1 MHRAVSFLL
10 INILSGIFF
19 VNLSWSANMKLTS
32 PSFGNNGYI
41 PKKFSC
47 HGEEISPELLI
58 ENIPGSAKTL
68 ALLVVD
74 PDAPSGAWTHW
85 ILYNMPFLSRIP
97 EAGAPGEMG
106 MNSSGKASYDGPC
119 PPSGV
124 HHYIFKLF
132 ALDTELKFNKPP
144 DRKAFEKAI
153 EGHVIEEAELTGLF
167 AHK

>member
-1 MHRAVSFLL
+1 
-10 INILSGIFF
+10 
-19 VNLSWSANMKLTS
+19 MKLTS
-32 PSFGNNGYI
+32 PSFANNGYI
-41 PKKFSC
+41 PQKFSC
-47 HGEEISPELLI
+47 HGAEISPELLI
-58 ENIPGSAKTL
+58 EGIPGSAKTL

-85 ILYNMPFLSRIP
+85 IVYNMPLVSRIP
-97 EAGAPGEMG
+97 EAGAPGEKG

-124 HHYIFKLF
+124 HHYIFKIF
-132 ALDTELKFNKPP
+132 ALDSELKFNKPP

-153 EGHVIEEAELTGLF
+153 EGHVIEEAELIGLF